1 MSRKIVK
8 KYLLAMKKRKFLHG
22 QFIYKEGEEAKKVF
36 FVYKGTFE
44 QMKKLRPKIQES
56 RVAIDKIDAYQRIF
70 QSNILAKR
78 LPEIKDLPL
87 QLKLVLAGPGT
98 LVGEEDVF

>member
-44 QMKKLRPKIQES
+44 QMKKLPPKI
-56 RVAIDKIDAYQRIF
+56 
-70 QSNILAKR
+70 
-78 LPEIKDLPL
+78 
-87 QLKLVLAGPGT
+87 
-98 LVGEEDVF
+98 